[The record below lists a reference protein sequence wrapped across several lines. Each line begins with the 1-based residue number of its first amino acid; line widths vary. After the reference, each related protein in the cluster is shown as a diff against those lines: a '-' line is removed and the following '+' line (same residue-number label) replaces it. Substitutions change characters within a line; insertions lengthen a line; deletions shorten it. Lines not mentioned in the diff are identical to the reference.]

1 MQNIQP
7 FSRVII
13 DLSKKKNNNNN
24 DQDDKS
30 NNFTQFSS

>member
-1 MQNIQP
+1 MQNIQQ

-13 DLSKKKNNNNN
+13 DLSKKNNNNN